1 MIKTIYYGL
10 ASKLKHS
17 VFTAVL
23 ITLIAIFAHPVKSYA
38 GDIRT
43 GITQQAENHLLSLY
57 YAQAPLART
66 VIKLNPLPA
75 TLANRPCNQP
85 IAFIHAPVR
94 SSRLSLKAKCSSPEW
109 TIFITGSIEQW
120 RAIATSSRPLSKGTI
135 LGDRDI
141 FLQDI
146 DVRRF
151 NKPYFLDASEL
162 IGRELKRSLGQHK
175 PFSPSLLAK
184 HMLVKKGDM
193 VYIEAGVTN
202 MQIRMTGT
210 ALQDGTMGQQ
220 ISVQN
225 NRSGKVVRGYVTAK
239 GVINVSR

>member
-10 ASKLKHS
+10 AIKLKHS
-17 VFTAVL
+17 AFTAVL
-23 ITLIAIFAHPVKSYA
+23 ITFIAIFVVPVKSHA
-38 GDIRT
+38 DNNRT
-43 GITQQAENHLLSLY
+43 GIVQQAEKHLLSLY
-57 YAQAPLART
+57 RVQTPLART
-66 VIKLNPLPA
+66 AIKLNPMPT

-85 IAFIHAPVR
+85 IAFIHAPAR
-94 SSRLSLKAKCSSPEW
+94 SSRLSLKAKCNSPEW

-135 LGDRDI
+135 LGDQDI

-146 DVRRF
+146 DVRRLS
-151 NKPYFLDASEL
+151 KPYFLDASEL
-162 IGRELKRSLGQHK
+162 VGRQLKRSLGQHK

-184 HMLVKKGDM
+184 HLLVRKGDV
-193 VYIEAGVTN
+193 VYIKAGVTN

-225 NRSGKVVRGYVTAK
+225 NRSGKVVRGYVAAK